1 MKRKSFLAKAFM
13 MLIAV
18 LFSLTGTRAETLT
31 VYEDA
36 TEANGFVPVYG
47 YYGDAYNKCEF
58 VVPATELNAME
69 GGTISQM
76 TFYLGSPATAAWT
89 GTFQVFLKEVETT
102 EISEFFGTE
111 GATVVYEGTLDG
123 TGETMSVEFTKD
135 YVYGGGNLLVGVYQ
149 TAAGNYKSAAF
160 IGAAVDN
167 SSISGYNY
175 SNIDAITPTQRNFIP
190 KTTFT
195 YTPGSGVVYAKPTDL
210 VVSNLTAHEATIS
223 WTEPEGKVDG
233 YAYQYKLAAEEW
245 GTEESTTA
253 EASVTLTELKA
264 GKPYNFRVKAIYG
277 EDASAYVYLNFTTD
291 CEMVTL
297 PFVEGWDDGIGCWT
311 VVNQSIA
318 DNAPTISAI
327 SGNNVF
333 NFSSYGSADVYDQY
347 LISPEF
353 DGSKVMDVE
362 FYYTPSSPYGAE
374 SFEVGYSTTTND
386 IDAFTWGEPVI
397 AEVVSWTLWEGTF
410 PEGTKYVAIHYTSE
424 YSYHLYVDDFWFT
437 ENNGLYRPTDL
448 AASEVTGKSV
458 LLSWTENGTATAWQI
473 CLNGDLDNLIAAD
486 SNPFTLTGLTPETDY
501 VVYVRPVE
509 GEEFGKWSEG
519 LVFTTGALYTVPAD
533 LTAKALATTAT
544 VSWWCNPEATNIEVQ
559 YAERPALPYDNGTYA
574 SSIGGSSSA
583 EWSWG
588 VMYPGNVVTASS
600 LTKVSIY
607 ETAYNTGDIT
617 INVYQGGD
625 DAPGTLL
632 YTETVTTEAAGAFHE
647 VTLAEAVTITP
658 GENLWITLTE
668 TGTFVMA
675 DCVDPYRERNNQW
688 VWDGEAWGNIGDLS
702 SNFTNCGWMIRAD
715 VGTTEPTWITAGS
728 NENPCIL
735 EGLTPETRYLVR
747 VKAIYVEEGESD
759 WATTSFT
766 TMNINPIPWDVV
778 VTPDCTT
785 ATIEWAGI
793 SDSYE
798 VKYRI
803 PTIPGEASFFD
814 DFENGLGDWTI
825 YTDGEAPKADGWY
838 TVDPSNGLSFNA
850 YSGTACASSWS
861 WTAQVAYLADN
872 WLVTPKVTFEKVLKF
887 WVRTNAGYP
896 DNYEVLL
903 STTGN
908 AEADFTVTLQA
919 MAEAPAV
926 SEWTEVVIDLS
937 DYAGQEGYIAIHH
950 QDNDK
955 NYLLIDDF
963 GIYAEDTPAG
973 EWVTVPTTETSVELT
988 GLEEATE
995 YEYTII
1001 GIKDDVAN
1009 EGTALATFTTLT
1021 SNPVPFNI
1029 AADLAADGATL
1040 TWEGE
1045 GESYVVR
1052 YRKTAAADAVFE
1064 EDFDGGDQIPEGWTT
1079 YTEGEGPGFAVEEFN
1094 GSAAAVAYSYD
1105 NDSYTAYAADNW
1117 LITPSVTLVD
1127 LLKFTVK
1134 GDPSYPDSYEVLF
1147 STTGNAIA
1155 DFTTTLQDWTNEQ
1168 GDIAIDLSAYAG
1180 QTGYV
1185 AIHHQS
1191 TDMFALAIDD
1201 FGIYEVTE
1209 AEWTELAVTD
1219 ATATISGLDT
1229 NQAYEYQ
1236 IQSVKGE
1243 SKSEW
1248 SDLDDFALITLDG
1261 NGNNSSLI
1269 KQFDGKFAH
1278 VTLANRTL
1286 YQDNTWNTIY
1296 LPFDLTPEELAASPL
1311 SGADVRTFKDFTID
1325 GESVTLNFTPEGEK
1339 NSIDAGNPYIVKWAS
1354 GSGIVNPE
1362 FANVNIDATEAYIG
1376 GPNSDETAAI
1386 YFEGLYDAYQFEA
1399 ENTSILFIGA
1409 DNKLNYPLAGATIG
1423 ATRGY
1428 FYLLGISAGE
1438 ESGVKFFTNLDDE
1451 DPTGIAD
1458 LNETKADGNWYD
1470 LSGRKLAGKPGMKGI
1485 YVNGGRKVTVK

>member
-1 MKRKSFLAKAFM
+1 M
-13 MLIAV
+13 
-18 LFSLTGTRAETLT
+18 
-31 VYEDA
+31 
-36 TEANGFVPVYG
+36 
-47 YYGDAYNKCEF
+47 
-58 VVPATELNAME
+58 
-69 GGTISQM
+69 
-76 TFYLGSPATAAWT
+76 
-89 GTFQVFLKEVETT
+89 
-102 EISEFFGTE
+102 
-111 GATVVYEGTLDG
+111 
-123 TGETMSVEFTKD
+123 
-135 YVYGGGNLLVGVYQ
+135 
-149 TAAGNYKSAAF
+149 
-160 IGAAVDN
+160 
-167 SSISGYNY
+167 
-175 SNIDAITPTQRNFIP
+175 
-190 KTTFT
+190 
-195 YTPGSGVVYAKPTDL
+195 
-210 VVSNLTAHEATIS
+210 
-223 WTEPEGKVDG
+223 
-233 YAYQYKLAAEEW
+233 
-245 GTEESTTA
+245 
-253 EASVTLTELKA
+253 
-264 GKPYNFRVKAIYG
+264 KAIYG
-277 EDASAYVYLNFTTD
+277 ENASGYVTVNFTTD
-291 CEMVTL
+291 CDLVTI
-297 PFVEGWDDGIGCWT
+297 PFEEDFSGAITCWT
-311 VVNQSIA
+311 LTDCHAQTGTN
-318 DNAPTISAI
+318 
-327 SGNNVF
+327 SGVF
-333 NFSSYGSADVYDQY
+333 FFRYSSVPPQY

-353 DGSKVMDVE
+353 NATTPITVS
-362 FYYTPSSPYGAE
+362 FYYLIQSANWPET
-374 SFEVGYSTTTND
+374 FQVGYSTTTRD
-386 IDAFTWGEPVI
+386 VDAFTWGD
-397 AEVVSWTLWEGTF
+397 EVTATNDDEWLEYEADC
-410 PEGTKYVAIHYTSE
+410 PAGTKFVAIRYNSNDK
-424 YSYHLYVDDFWFT
+424 YYLYIDNFSIT
-437 ENNGLYRPTDL
+437 ENNGLVKPTDL
-448 AASEVTGKSV
+448 AVSEITGKSA

-473 CLNGDLDNLIAAD
+473 CLDGDLDNLIAAD

-501 VVYVRPVE
+501 VAYVRAVE
-509 GEEFGKWSEG
+509 GEKFGRWSEG
-519 LVFTTGALYTVPAD
+519 IEFTTGALYTVPTD
-533 LTAKALATTAT
+533 LAVDALATTAT
-544 VSWWCNPEATNIEVQ
+544 VSWWNNPEATSIELQ
-559 YAERPALPYDNGTYA
+559 YAEGVFGSGLYKYDNGTCA
-574 SSIGGSSSA
+574 SALGISA
-583 EWSWG
+583 EFSCAAMFPAG
-588 VMYPGNVVTASS
+588 SFAGTILSKVSLYDASAAEAI
-600 LTKVSIY
+600 VSIY
-607 ETAYNTGDIT
+607 S
-617 INVYQGGD
+617 GGD
-625 DAPGTLL
+625 TEPEGEALASKNVTFTGAEAPVEMDFDVTIDPTKNVWVVVNFPSGGYYAVAADELDDANGRWSNLGSGWVDLANAGGSGYCWMIGAEITSDVDPS
-632 YTETVTTEAAGAFHE
+632 TVTWTT
-647 VTLAEAVTITP
+647 VTDATSPAE
-658 GENLWITLTE
+658 LT
-668 TGTFVMA
+668 
-675 DCVDPYRERNNQW
+675 
-688 VWDGEAWGNIGDLS
+688 
-702 SNFTNCGWMIRAD
+702 
-715 VGTTEPTWITAGS
+715 
-728 NENPCIL
+728 
-735 EGLTPETRYLVR
+735 GLTPETIYTVR
-747 VKAIYVEEGESD
+747 VKAIYGEEGESD
-759 WATTSFT
+759 WATTIFT
-766 TMNINPIPWDVV
+766 TMEANPTPWDVV
-778 VTPDCTT
+778 VRPDCTT
-785 ATIEWAGI
+785 ATIEWSGI

-803 PTIPGEASFFD
+803 AATPGEASFFD
-814 DFENGLGDWTI
+814 DFENGLDGWTI
-825 YTDGEAPKADGWY
+825 YTDGTAPQENGWY
-838 TVDPSNGLSFNA
+838 TINPSSGLSFDA
-850 YSGTACASSWS
+850 HSGTACASSWS
-861 WTAQVAYLADN
+861 WNGTAYSADN
-872 WLVTPKVTFEKVLKF
+872 WLVTPKVTFSKSLKF
-887 WVRTNAGYP
+887 WVRTSYGYP
-896 DNYEVLL
+896 DSYEVLL

-926 SEWTEVVIDLS
+926 SEWIEVTIDLS
-937 DYAGQEGYIAIHH
+937 DYTGQEGYIAIHH
-950 QDNDK
+950 VSEDM
-955 NYLLIDDF
+955 NYLVIDDF
-963 GIYAEDTPAG
+963 GIYEEGTPAG
-973 EWVTVPTTETSVELT
+973 EWVTVTTTETSVELT
-988 GLEEATE
+988 GLAEETE

-1001 GIKDDVAN
+1001 GIKDDVAT

-1052 YRKTAAADAVFE
+1052 YRKAAAADAVFE
-1064 EDFDGGDQIPEGWTT
+1064 EDFDGGDEIPEGWTT
-1079 YTEGEGPGFAVEEFN
+1079 YTEGEGPGFAVAEYN

-1286 YQDNTWNTIY
+1286 YQDDTWNTIY

-1339 NSIDAGNPYIVKWAS
+1339 NSIDAGYPYIVKWAS
-1354 GSGIVNPE
+1354 GSCIVNPE

-1386 YFEGLYDAYQFEA
+1386 YFEGLYDAYQFDA
-1399 ENTSILFIGA
+1399 ENTSVLFIGA

-1470 LSGRKLAGKPGMKGI
+1470 LSGRKLAGKPGLKGI